1 MDPIL
6 ESLKAQAGI
15 HFMGVQPGF
24 QAENAARALRMA
36 HDGGFACDAQPSLVS
51 VSSSGI
57 PAFLSTFIDPKL
69 IETLVAPMKA
79 AEIVGDEVKKG
90 DWTTETAMFLMVE
103 STGQTSAYGDY
114 SENGSVGVNVNFP
127 QRQSFHY
134 QIMSQ
139 WGEREL
145 ERAGL
150 ARIDW
155 ANRVNIAGALTLSKY
170 QNKTYFFGVSGLEN
184 YGLLNDPA
192 LSAAI
197 IPGTKTAGG
206 TTWMLNGAPNAT
218 ATEVLADIQKLYS
231 QIQSQANGL
240 IELDTKMTLA
250 MSPASEVAMTITN
263 TYNVSVYDQIKKNY
277 PGITIKTA
285 PEYATTS
292 GNLVQLLVDEMD
304 GQRTASCAFTEKMRA
319 HPIIVESSSFKQ
331 KKSQGT
337 WGCVIFRPLA
347 IAQMLGV

>member
-6 ESLKAQAGI
+6 EALKSRAGI
-15 HFMGVQPGF
+15 HFMGVDPGF
-24 QAENAARALRMA
+24 QAENAAKALRFMNS
-36 HDGGFACDAQPSLVS
+36 GGFACDAQPSLVS
-51 VSSSGI
+51 TSSSGI
-57 PAFLSTFIDPKL
+57 PAFLSTYIDPKL
-69 IETLVAPMKA
+69 IEILVAPMKA

-103 STGQTSAYGDY
+103 STGQTSSYGDY
-114 SENGSVGVNVNFP
+114 SENGSVGVNANFP
-127 QRQSFHY
+127 QRQSYHY
-134 QIMSQ
+134 QVMSQ

-155 ANRVNIAGALTLSKY
+155 ANRVNVAGALTLNKY
-170 QNKTYFFGVSGLEN
+170 QNKSYFYGIADLEN
-184 YGLLNDPA
+184 YGLLNDPS

-197 IPGTKTAGG
+197 VPATKTEDS
-206 TTWMLNGAPNAT
+206 TTHWTNAS
-218 ATEVLADIQKLYS
+218 ANEVYADIEALYT
-231 QIQSQANGL
+231 QLQTQANGL
-240 IELDTKMTLA
+240 VELDTKMTLA
-250 MSPASEVAMTITN
+250 MSPTSEVALTKT
-263 TYNVSVYDQIKKNY
+263 TQYNVNVSDMLKKNF
-277 PGITIKTA
+277 PNMTVKTA

-292 GNLVQLLVDEMD
+292 GQLVQLIVDEYE

-319 HPIIVESSSFKQ
+319 HPIVVKASSFLQ

-337 WGCVIFRPLA
+337 WGCIIFRPVF